1 MRVVWLLM
9 ILAMLPGLS
18 IAKEVK
24 VTGVALAPLADS
36 KIILW
41 VSTPSGERTYTHA
54 QLEALGLKKMSTTT
68 YWPEDSGEFDG
79 VLLQDLLRDAGI
91 EDAVEV
97 KITALD
103 NYMAIIPQYDWRN
116 WDVMLATRYEQKMM
130 PIRNKGPL
138 RIIYPKD
145 RGGKIADSSMRLR
158 WVWAIQS
165 IDPVY
170 LKN

>member
-1 MRVVWLLM
+1 M
-9 ILAMLPGLS
+9 ILALFPGLS

-24 VTGVALAPLADS
+24 ITDIVLAPLAGS
-36 KIILW
+36 KVILR

-54 QLEALGLKKMSTTT
+54 QLEAIGLKKMSTTT

-103 NYMAIIPQYDWRN
+103 NYIAFIPQQDWRK

-130 PIRNKGPL
+130 SIRNKGPL

-145 RGGKIADSSMRLR
+145 RGGAVAESEMRLL
-158 WVWAIQS
+158 WIWAVQS
-165 IDPVY
+165 IAPVY
-170 LKN
+170 